1 MGVRRIL
8 SWPIAPELLA
18 DDGLTT
24 LAVTMVR
31 SCASAGFE
39 RSVNGLEL
47 LIRYAHQ
54 PNWQVSTS

>member
-1 MGVRRIL
+1 MVVRRIL

-18 DDGLTT
+18 DDGVTT

-47 LIRYAHQ
+47 LIAHSLC
-54 PNWQVSTS
+54 PSA